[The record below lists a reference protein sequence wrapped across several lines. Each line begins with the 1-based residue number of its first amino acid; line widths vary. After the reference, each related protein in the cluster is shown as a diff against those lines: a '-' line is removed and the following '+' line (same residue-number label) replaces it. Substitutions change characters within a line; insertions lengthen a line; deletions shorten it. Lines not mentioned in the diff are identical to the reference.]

1 MRPHAISCIIPTY
14 NSAEYLRG
22 ALESVFS
29 QTYTPAEIIIADAG
43 SSDGTRELAQEF
55 GEWIRLVWHPRR
67 PHDITLTRQLGVH
80 FATGDFVALL
90 DPSARWRPDKLARQV
105 GQFESQPDLDLSIT
119 EVALGDDVLSDSDFD
134 LRRRAE
140 VARLPTLR
148 FASSTML
155 ARRELLASQR
165 GRALLAAL
173 SPDADSSAFAE
184 LNIAVL
190 PEVLTHIDAETQL
203 EIEPRQLAQQSGRG
217 WHVSDRQLQRV
228 RSLFERRGGL
238 LSLAGRS
245 ARGLWPGRTATR

>member
-14 NSAEYLRG
+14 NSADYLRG

-55 GEWIRLVWHPRR
+55 GEWVRLVWHPRR

-80 FATGDFVALL
+80 FASSDFVALL

-105 GQFESQPDLDLSIT
+105 AQFESQPDLDLSIT
-119 EVALGDDVLSDSDFD
+119 EVALADDVLSDDDFD

-140 VARLPTLR
+140 VARLPALR
-148 FASSTML
+148 FASSTLL
-155 ARRELLASQR
+155 ARRELLTSQR
-165 GRALLAAL
+165 GRALLEAL
-173 SPDADSSAFAE
+173 NPDASSSAFAD
-184 LNIAVL
+184 LNIDVL
-190 PEVLTHIDAETQL
+190 SEVLTQVDAGL
-203 EIEPRQLAQQSGRG
+203 ELEPRPLPPQAAARS
-217 WHVSDRQLQRV
+217 WHVGERQLQRV

-245 ARGLWPGRTATR
+245 ARGLWPGRSAAR